1 MSRCDN
7 LSEVRPSQGWTRE
20 HLLTSSPR
28 QSDLWEVIYGMKIV
42 YFETSRNAIA
52 EHIGYI

>member
-1 MSRCDN
+1 MTTFQKYDRHK
-7 LSEVRPSQGWTRE
+7 VE
-20 HLLTSSPR
+20 HVNICLLHL
-28 QSDLWEVIYGMKIV
+28 QDKVIYEKWFMEWKV